1 MDLVTLRSVEGA
13 AEVLELEVVWQIDN
27 RTAVASVACEVSST
41 VVCVRVTIVAASEFF
56 VKVEQFSHASGVSLV
71 SVCTA
76 IGRDSV
82 VVGERILSTNESISA
97 PA

>member
-27 RTAVASVACEVSST
+27 CTAVASVLSEVSST

-56 VKVEQFSHASGVSLV
+56 VEVEQFSHASRVALV
-71 SVCTA
+71 SIRTA
-76 IGRDSV
+76 ISRDSV
-82 VVGERILSTNESISA
+82 IVSKRILSSR
-97 PA
+97 